1 MRMYNKKFKDVF
13 MKIIQHYMVLLL
25 KKKNPNKTAKYFIK
39 RKCVQCIQTF
49 LHFNCSLSGTL
60 LHANH

>member
-25 KKKNPNKTAKYFIK
+25 KKKKKQKQIK
-39 RKCVQCIQTF
+39 LQNI
-49 LHFNCSLSGTL
+49 LSKENVFSAFK
-60 LHANH
+60 HSYISIAA